1 MKFRATVELG
11 GKTATGIQV
20 PEDVVAALGSGNRPP
35 VTVTIGGHTY
45 RTTVARMGGRFLI
58 GLSAENRTAAGVAA
72 GDEVDVG
79 IELDAE
85 PREVEVPADLAE
97 ALAHDDVARANF
109 DGMSYT
115 HRKEWVRW
123 IEEAKKAETRATR
136 LAKTVESL
144 RAGKRVR

>member
-11 GKTATGIQV
+11 GKTATGIEV
-20 PEDVVAALGSGNRPP
+20 PEDVVAALGSGSRPP
-35 VTVTIGGHTY
+35 VTVTIGGHSY
-45 RTTVARMGGRFLI
+45 RTTVARMAGRFLI
-58 GLSAENRTAAGVAA
+58 PLSAENRTAAGVAA
-72 GDEVDVG
+72 GDQVDVD
-79 IELDAE
+79 IELDAG
-85 PREVEVPADLAE
+85 PREVEVPADLAA
-97 ALAHDDVARANF
+97 ALAHDQAARANF

-144 RAGKRVR
+144 HAGKRAR

>member
-11 GKTATGIQV
+11 GKTATGIEV
-20 PEDVVAALGSGNRPP
+20 PDDVVAALGSGHRPP

-72 GDEVDVG
+72 GDQIDVE
-79 IELDAE
+79 IEPDAE
-85 PREVEVPADLAE
+85 PRQVEVPADLAE
-97 ALAHDDVARANF
+97 ALAHDHTARANF
-109 DGMSYT
+109 DGLSYT

-144 RAGKRVR
+144 HAGKRAR

>member
-1 MKFRATVELG
+1 MRLRATVQLN
-11 GKTATGIQV
+11 GKTATGIEV
-20 PEDVVAALGSGNRPP
+20 PEDVVAALGSGHRPP

-97 ALAHDDVARANF
+97 ALAHDQAARSTF
-109 DGMSYT
+109 DGLSYT

-136 LAKTVESL
+136 LVKTVESL
-144 RAGKRVR
+144 HSGQRTR

>member
-1 MKFRATVELG
+1 MIFRATVELG
-11 GKTATGIQV
+11 GKTATGIEV

-58 GLSAENRTAAGVAA
+58 GLSAGNRTAAGVAA

-97 ALAHDDVARANF
+97 ALAHDNVARANF

-144 RAGKRVR
+144 HAGKRVR

>member
-1 MKFRATVELG
+1 VKFRATVELG
-11 GKTATGIQV
+11 GKTATGIEV
-20 PEDVVAALGSGNRPP
+20 SEDVVAALGSGNRPP

-72 GDEVDVG
+72 GDEVDVS
-79 IELDAE
+79 IEPDAE
-85 PREVEVPADLAE
+85 PRQVEVPADLAE
-97 ALAHDDVARANF
+97 ALALDHIARATF
-109 DGMSYT
+109 DGLSYT

-136 LAKTVESL
+136 LARTVESL
-144 RAGKRVR
+144 HAGKRAR

>member
-1 MKFRATVELG
+1 VKFRATVELG
-11 GKTATGIQV
+11 GKTATGIEV
-20 PEDVVAALGSGNRPP
+20 SEDVVAALGSGNRPP

-72 GDEVDVG
+72 GDEVDVS
-79 IELDAE
+79 IEPDAE
-85 PREVEVPADLAE
+85 PRQVEVPANLAE
-97 ALAHDDVARANF
+97 ALGHDHTARANF
-109 DGMSYT
+109 DGLSYT

-136 LAKTVESL
+136 LARTVESL
-144 RAGKRVR
+144 HAGKRAR